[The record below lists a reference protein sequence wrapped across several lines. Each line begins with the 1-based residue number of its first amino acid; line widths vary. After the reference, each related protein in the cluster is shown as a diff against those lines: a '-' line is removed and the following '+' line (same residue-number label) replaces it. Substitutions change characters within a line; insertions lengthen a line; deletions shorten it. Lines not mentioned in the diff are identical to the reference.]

1 MQNGSHTPPIAN
13 GSAARHARCDLRLTA
28 NGHVCAEQVIPR
40 RAECKPAPL
49 SFAQQRLWAM
59 SRLEPESSAGNQ
71 AMTLRLEG
79 SLNIDALGN
88 AINAIVE
95 RHEVLRTTF
104 APAYGGDPVQLVGA
118 SQPVN
123 LPIFDLSDCA
133 PSVRDTYVERTIVAM
148 KNRPFDLSRDLLLRA
163 TLLRLGPTDHVLL
176 LLTHRIVFD
185 ASSSEIFCQELAMLY
200 RAFSKGKPNPLPALP
215 IQYADY
221 AVWQRHGLQGEVLQ
235 THLAYWK
242 QQLGQV
248 SVLELPLDYPRL
260 GFQNCPSGS
269 QILVL
274 PGELSNQLKV
284 FSGRQ
289 GATLFMTLLAA
300 FQALLHRYTGQDD
313 IAVGSSLTGRSSA
326 QTAGMI
332 GCFVNTLAFR
342 TDLSGNPTFQKLLT
356 RVRETCLKAYE
367 HEDLPLEQLAEEL
380 NAEGGRTPLCQ
391 VMFAVENRPRLTLAM
406 PELLATSVEIHSLT
420 SKCDLDVAFI
430 DRDQQLALRME
441 YPSDLFDPATIA
453 RMTGHFQTLLE
464 RVVDQPDRPISELPL
479 LTKTE
484 KRQLLVEWN
493 DTKIDFPEDRRVYEL
508 FESQVNR
515 FPDAVALVFPSTGSG
530 HGEEN
535 QLTYRELNVSA
546 NQLAH
551 YLRKLGVGREILV
564 GLYMEPCPEM
574 IVALLAIH
582 KAGGA
587 YVPLD
592 PNYPLQRLLVI
603 SDETKFPVLLSQQ
616 RLAESFPHH
625 VAKVICLDTE
635 WTTIARESEANLG
648 GHAAAED
655 LAYVL
660 YTSGSTG
667 LPKGVEITHRALT
680 NFVRWASTRYELA
693 PSDRVL
699 QFASISFDTA
709 VEEIFPCLVS
719 GAKLVLRTAS
729 MADSPSGF
737 LQRCRDWQI
746 TVLDLPTVYWHE
758 LADEIFSGRRPN
770 LGNLR
775 LLIIGGEQA
784 CAARL
789 SRWREVI
796 GAQVRLVN
804 TYGPTEA
811 TVASTLWESPG
822 SSQAEQSQRKVSIGR
837 PISNAQVYILD
848 AHLNPL
854 PVGLR
859 GELHIGGVGLARGY
873 RKCPELTVKKFIAH
887 PFCRTPGARLYKTG
901 DFARYLP
908 DGNIEFLGRIDD
920 QVKIR
925 GFRVELGEIEAVLR
939 QHGSVRDTVVL
950 ACEDV
955 PGYQRLVAYVL
966 PEQSA
971 LPTASELR
979 GFLNA
984 TLPDYMVPSRFVR
997 LDALPLTP
1005 NGKIDRHAL
1014 PTLNRPELKNGF
1026 VAPRSAD
1033 EKIMAS
1039 IWAETFKLK
1048 QIGLYDNFFDLGR
1061 HSFLAME
1068 VISRVRKVFAIDIP
1082 LRELFAAPTV
1092 AGMAAAVLEKRFNRA
1107 NKRSFFD
1114 IDSNLALPRGEHA
1127 QQLLSKK

>member
-1 MQNGSHTPPIAN
+1 MQNGSHTPRIAN
-13 GSAARHARCDLRLTA
+13 RSAARHARCDLPLTA

-40 RAECKPAPL
+40 RAERKPAPL

-59 SRLEPESSAGNQ
+59 SRLEPESSAGNE

-79 SLNIDALGN
+79 TLNIDALGN

-95 RHEVLRTTF
+95 RHEILKTTF

-123 LPIFDLSDCA
+123 LPIFDLSECA
-133 PSVRDTYVERTIVAM
+133 ESLRDTYVERTIVAM

-200 RAFSKGKPNPLPALP
+200 RAFSQGKPHPLPALP

-221 AVWQRHGLQGEVLQ
+221 ATWQRDGLQVEVLH

-242 QQLGQV
+242 HQLRQI
-248 SVLELPLDYPRL
+248 SVLQLPLDHPRL
-260 GFQNCPSGS
+260 GFQNCPSGR

-274 PGELSNQLKV
+274 PGELSDQLKV
-284 FSGRQ
+284 FSRRQ

-332 GCFVNTLAFR
+332 GCFVNTRAFR

-406 PELLATSVEIHSLT
+406 PELVATSIEIHSLT

-441 YPSDLFDPATIA
+441 YRSDLFDAATIA

-493 DTKIDFPEDRRVYEL
+493 DTKIDFPQDRCVHEL
-508 FESQVNR
+508 FESQANR
-515 FPDAVALVFPSTGSG
+515 SPDAVAVVFEG
-530 HGEEN
+530 N

-546 NQLAH
+546 NRLAH

-564 GLYMEPCPEM
+564 GLYMERCPEM

-648 GHAAAED
+648 GKATAEN

-693 PSDRVL
+693 PNDRVL

-729 MADSPSGF
+729 MADSLSGF
-737 LQRCRDWQI
+737 LQRCRDWKI

-758 LADEIFSGRRPN
+758 LADEILSGRRPN

-811 TVASTLWESPG
+811 TVVSTIWESPG
-822 SSQAEQSQRKVSIGR
+822 SSQPEESQRKVSIGR

-848 AHLNPL
+848 AHLNPV

-873 RKCPELTVKKFIAH
+873 RKCPELTVKNFIAH

-939 QHGSVRDTVVL
+939 HHGSVRDTVVL
-950 ACEDV
+950 PCDDG
-955 PGYQRLVAYVL
+955 PDYQRLVAYVL

-984 TLPDYMVPSRFVR
+984 TLPDYMVPSRFVL
-997 LDALPLTP
+997 LDALPLMP

-1014 PTLNRPELKNGF
+1014 PTLNRPELKDGF

-1039 IWAETFKLK
+1039 IWAETLKLK

-1068 VISRVRKVFAIDIP
+1068 VISRVRKVFAIDVP

-1092 AGMAAAVLEKRFNRA
+1092 AGMTAAVVHKRFQATARQNFGDF
-1107 NKRSFFD
+1107 RSRLQ
-1114 IDSNLALPRGEHA
+1114 SPPGETLPRI
-1127 QQLLSKK
+1127 LLKNWKH